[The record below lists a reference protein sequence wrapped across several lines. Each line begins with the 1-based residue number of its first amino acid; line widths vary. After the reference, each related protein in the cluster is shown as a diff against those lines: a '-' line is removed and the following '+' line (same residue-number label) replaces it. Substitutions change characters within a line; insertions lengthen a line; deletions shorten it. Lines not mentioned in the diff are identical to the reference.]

1 MSALDALVD
10 EDVEVLELLE
20 VSRDELLAG
29 LVELEVA
36 WEQEALLAGLLDE
49 LLGHLRAV
57 RGSSESVRAR
67 A

>member
-10 EDVEVLELLE
+10 KDVEVLELLE
-20 VSRDELLAG
+20 VSCDEFLAR

-36 WEQEALLAGLLDE
+36 REEEALLAGLLDE

-57 RGSSESVRAR
+57 RGPSESVRAR